1 MPVPR
6 VRQTPAIK
14 TARVYPRTGVIGRA
28 GASHVCSR
36 PTKSLVGA
44 AASAA
49 AQHDH
54 EDDGDGDRDSGADQE
69 EPGLPAPAGLVS
81 LFVEG
86 CHDLTS
92 SLSLFPSTE
101 ERKTRIETD
110 ATSCSPSER
119 EAHVRWA

>member
-14 TARVYPRTGVIGRA
+14 TARVYPRRGVIGRA

-54 EDDGDGDRDSGADQE
+54 EDDGDRDRDSGADQE
-69 EPGLPAPAGLVS
+69 EPGLPAPASLVR
-81 LFVEG
+81 LFMEG

-92 SLSLFPSTE
+92 SLSLPSTE

-110 ATSCSPSER
+110 AMS
-119 EAHVRWA
+119 